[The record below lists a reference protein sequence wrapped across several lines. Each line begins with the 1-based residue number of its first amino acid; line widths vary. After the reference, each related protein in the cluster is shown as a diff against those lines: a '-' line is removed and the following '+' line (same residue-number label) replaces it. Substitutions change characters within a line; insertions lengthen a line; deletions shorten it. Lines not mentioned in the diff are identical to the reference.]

1 MHCLFFIYWI
11 KAVRQR
17 LIQCEKRGLRV
28 YQQEK
33 KKIYRKWL
41 LVFGLGFFLGILIMN
56 FGCNRFLEEGELLDV
71 ATLSRIR
78 YMEIDGGN
86 FLKYELPKR
95 FQLFLMLLFFSTTC
109 FGIAL
114 VYFCIAWQ
122 GILTGM
128 IMTAVIIKYGIK
140 GLLLLLA
147 GIFPQHF
154 LFIPAAVMMLCWC
167 CQTCSTLY
175 FPGKNIWLPYR
186 DKGKQYLH
194 QAGML
199 LWIFFIVVIGCIMEC
214 YVNPILVSDIVKLF

>member
-1 MHCLFFIYWI
+1 M
-11 KAVRQR
+11 
-17 LIQCEKRGLRV
+17 

-33 KKIYRKWL
+33 KRIYRKWL

-56 FGCNRFLEEGELLDV
+56 IGSNRFLEEGELLDA
-71 ATLSRIR
+71 ATMSRIR
-78 YMEIDGGN
+78 YMEIDGEN
-86 FLKYELPKR
+86 YLKYELPKR

-109 FGIAL
+109 FGIVL
-114 VYFCIAWQ
+114 VYLCIAWQ

-140 GLLLLLA
+140 GLLLLFA
-147 GIFPQHF
+147 G
-154 LFIPAAVMMLCWC
+154 MLCWC
-167 CQTCSTLY
+167 FQTCCTLY

-194 QAGML
+194 QAGIL